1 MREVLTVI
9 GPTADPE
16 NRSASLP
23 YAVREWCINTAAVN
37 PATHSVFVPS
47 EDGHIYR
54 WDLVSNSLTQ
64 FLQLNPGIG
73 EPYVP
78 SIVGPDGAVFTL
90 NGGTLSAMGNLNGVG
105 VALTSSIP
113 DVRRV
118 VTGDSLTLTVAVTDT
133 APTGTVT
140 LQDTVYSVPSPG
152 VLNSRTTTLL
162 SNATPD
168 LNGQVIFSTSALAA
182 DKHFI
187 TVTRYLTPDSDL
199 VALMILAH
207 QTRLHNL
214 ISRVNW
220 ETRLALDQE
229 ASMSESLGVQAATW
243 SGSTRDRIYS
253 AVEKLLRSMLFTDEI
268 PREPPVQG
276 TSAFAME
283 FAAAGPRDKIGRS
296 LRDLDLKRRMFRYPC
311 SFLIYSEAFDAL
323 PKAALDYFYRRLWD
337 VLNGKDKDNAF
348 ATLTTSDRKAILD
361 ILRETKANLPGYW
374 RASGE

>member
-1 MREVLTVI
+1 M
-9 GPTADPE
+9 
-16 NRSASLP
+16 
-23 YAVREWCINTAAVN
+23 
-37 PATHSVFVPS
+37 
-47 EDGHIYR
+47 
-54 WDLVSNSLTQ
+54 
-64 FLQLNPGIG
+64 
-73 EPYVP
+73 
-78 SIVGPDGAVFTL
+78 
-90 NGGTLSAMGNLNGVG
+90 
-105 VALTSSIP
+105 
-113 DVRRV
+113 
-118 VTGDSLTLTVAVTDT
+118 
-133 APTGTVT
+133 
-140 LQDTVYSVPSPG
+140 
-152 VLNSRTTTLL
+152 
-162 SNATPD
+162 
-168 LNGQVIFSTSALAA
+168 
-182 DKHFI
+182 
-187 TVTRYLTPDSDL
+187 TRYLTPDSDL

-268 PREPPVQG
+268 PREAPVQG

-361 ILRETKANLPGYW
+361 TLRETKANLPGYW

>member
-1 MREVLTVI
+1 MLIMREVLTVI

-78 SIVGPDGAVFTL
+78 SIVGPDGTVFTL
-90 NGGTLSAMGNLNGVG
+90 NGGALSAMGNLNGVG

-118 VTGDSLTLTVAVTDT
+118 VTGDSLTLTVTVTDT

-168 LNGQVIFSTSALAA
+168 LNGQVIFSTS
-182 DKHFI
+182 HWPP
-187 TVTRYLTPDSDL
+187 TS
-199 VALMILAH
+199 
-207 QTRLHNL
+207 
-214 ISRVNW
+214 IS
-220 ETRLALDQE
+220 
-229 ASMSESLGVQAATW
+229 
-243 SGSTRDRIYS
+243 
-253 AVEKLLRSMLFTDEI
+253 LL
-268 PREPPVQG
+268 
-276 TSAFAME
+276 
-283 FAAAGPRDKIGRS
+283 
-296 LRDLDLKRRMFRYPC
+296 
-311 SFLIYSEAFDAL
+311 
-323 PKAALDYFYRRLWD
+323 
-337 VLNGKDKDNAF
+337 
-348 ATLTTSDRKAILD
+348 
-361 ILRETKANLPGYW
+361 
-374 RASGE
+374 

>member
-1 MREVLTVI
+1 M
-9 GPTADPE
+9 
-16 NRSASLP
+16 
-23 YAVREWCINTAAVN
+23 
-37 PATHSVFVPS
+37 
-47 EDGHIYR
+47 
-54 WDLVSNSLTQ
+54 
-64 FLQLNPGIG
+64 
-73 EPYVP
+73 
-78 SIVGPDGAVFTL
+78 
-90 NGGTLSAMGNLNGVG
+90 
-105 VALTSSIP
+105 
-113 DVRRV
+113 
-118 VTGDSLTLTVAVTDT
+118 
-133 APTGTVT
+133 
-140 LQDTVYSVPSPG
+140 
-152 VLNSRTTTLL
+152 
-162 SNATPD
+162 
-168 LNGQVIFSTSALAA
+168 
-182 DKHFI
+182 
-187 TVTRYLTPDSDL
+187 TRYLTPDSDL

-268 PREPPVQG
+268 PREAPVQG

-323 PKAALDYFYRRLWD
+323 PKPALDYFYRRLWD

>member
-1 MREVLTVI
+1 M
-9 GPTADPE
+9 
-16 NRSASLP
+16 
-23 YAVREWCINTAAVN
+23 
-37 PATHSVFVPS
+37 
-47 EDGHIYR
+47 
-54 WDLVSNSLTQ
+54 
-64 FLQLNPGIG
+64 
-73 EPYVP
+73 
-78 SIVGPDGAVFTL
+78 FTL
-90 NGGTLSAMGNLNGVG
+90 NGGALSAMGNLNEVG

-118 VTGDSLTLTVAVTDT
+118 VTGDSLTFTVTVTDT

-140 LQDTVYSVPSPG
+140 LQDTVYSVPSPEI
-152 VLNSRTTTLL
+152 LNSRTTTLL

-220 ETRLALDQE
+220 ETRLPLDQE

-243 SGSTRDRIYS
+243 SASTRDRIYS

-268 PREPPVQG
+268 PLEAPVQG

-283 FAAAGPRDKIGRS
+283 FNLRPLAPETRSTGR
-296 LRDLDLKRRMFRYPC
+296 
-311 SFLIYSEAFDAL
+311 
-323 PKAALDYFYRRLWD
+323 
-337 VLNGKDKDNAF
+337 
-348 ATLTTSDRKAILD
+348 
-361 ILRETKANLPGYW
+361 
-374 RASGE
+374 